1 MLVCYTLGLDLVLYL
16 FNSFKP
22 RPFEKQA
29 TERLPWINMF
39 KLEIHAC
46 SNPSPL
52 FPNIVST

>member
-1 MLVCYTLGLDLVLYL
+1 VCYTLGLDLVLYL

-39 KLEIHAC
+39 K
-46 SNPSPL
+46 
-52 FPNIVST
+52 

>member
-1 MLVCYTLGLDLVLYL
+1 MLVCYTTGYTLSLDLVLYI

-39 KLEIHAC
+39 
-46 SNPSPL
+46 N
-52 FPNIVST
+52 